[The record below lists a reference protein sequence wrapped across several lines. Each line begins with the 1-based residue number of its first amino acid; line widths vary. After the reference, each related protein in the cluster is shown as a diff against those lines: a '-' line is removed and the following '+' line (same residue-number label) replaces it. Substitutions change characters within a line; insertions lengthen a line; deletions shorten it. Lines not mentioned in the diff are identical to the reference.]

1 MILRK
6 SLAVAVCLAAF
17 GSQAWAQTSTLSTT
31 TSTASTYA
39 PSVGQPG
46 KDVVW
51 VPTPQALV
59 DRMLDMAGL
68 TAQDI
73 LVDLGSGDG
82 RTVITAAQRGAKA
95 RGIEFNP
102 DMVALSRKAA
112 QEAGVTERVVF
123 EEADILKTDFSEATV
138 LTLFLLPELNV
149 RLRPTILDMKPGTR
163 VVSNSFTMGDWEPD
177 ETSHVSEG
185 CSSYCNALKWV
196 VPAKVAGTWK
206 LNGQNLELT
215 QTYQKLEGTLQEKG
229 KPVAIADGRM
239 DGAKIHFKVGDKH
252 YAGTVSGNAIEGTVD
267 GGNAWKA
274 TR

>member
-31 TSTASTYA
+31 PTYE

-68 TAQDI
+68 TPQDR

-112 QEAGVTERVVF
+112 ETAGVTDRVVF

-177 ETSHVSEG
+177 DTSRVTEG
-185 CSSYCNALKWV
+185 CSNYCNAMKWI

-206 LNGQNLELT
+206 LNGQTLELT
-215 QTYQKLEGTLQEKG
+215 QTYQKLEGTLQDKG
-229 KPVAIADGRM
+229 TPVAIADGRM

-252 YAGTVSGNAIEGTVD
+252 YAGEVSGDAIQGTID
-267 GGNAWKA
+267 GGTAWKA

>member
-31 TSTASTYA
+31 PTTTSTYA

-177 ETSHVSEG
+177 ETAHVSEG

-206 LNGQNLELT
+206 LNGQTLELT

-229 KPVAIADGRM
+229 TPVAIADGRM
-239 DGAKIHFKVGDKH
+239 DGAKIHFTVGNKH
-252 YAGTVSGNAIEGTVD
+252 YAGTVSGNTIEGTVD
-267 GGNAWKA
+267 GGSAWKA